1 MKTLIYRKH
10 LVIYTDEADKLNKIG
25 KLNRG
30 DLKGFIFVS
39 DSIIHH
45 FIDEKKELESQ
56 LEEAREENK
65 KLKSEVFVIMRSGA
79 NSDFPVSFKH
89 TKEEADSEA
98 LKLDKQ
104 EKFFPHYV
112 EQLKEK
118 GDEQN

>member
-1 MKTLIYRKH
+1 MNRERYLEQECDNI
-10 LVIYTDEADKLNKIG
+10 IKIQ
-25 KLNRG
+25 R
-30 DLKGFIFVS
+30 
-39 DSIIHH
+39 
-45 FIDEKKELESQ
+45 LERQ

-118 GDEQN
+118 G

>member
-1 MKTLIYRKH
+1 MSRFRD
-10 LVIYTDEADKLNKIG
+10 DEMVSG
-25 KLNRG
+25 KLVNQQDNLIK
-30 DLKGFIFVS
+30 DL
-39 DSIIHH
+39 
-45 FIDEKKELESQ
+45 ERQ

-79 NSDFPVSFKH
+79 HSDFPVSFKH

-112 EQLKEK
+112 EQLKKE
-118 GDEQN
+118 GENE

>member
-1 MKTLIYRKH
+1 MKEKPLCGYC
-10 LVIYTDEADKLNKIG
+10 YNECTDDCCDK
-25 KLNRG
+25 RR
-30 DLKGFIFVS
+30 
-39 DSIIHH
+39 
-45 FIDEKKELESQ
+45 IDVLERQ

-79 NSDFPVSFKH
+79 HSDFPVSFKH

-112 EQLKEK
+112 EQLKKE
-118 GDEQN
+118 GENE

>member
-1 MKTLIYRKH
+1 M
-10 LVIYTDEADKLNKIG
+10 
-25 KLNRG
+25 
-30 DLKGFIFVS
+30 S

-112 EQLKEK
+112 EQLKEQEK
-118 GDEQN
+118 

>member
-1 MKTLIYRKH
+1 MSRNQFIENLRKSKYADLAKNSLR
-10 LVIYTDEADKLNKIG
+10 LVILEQHTEIEA
-25 KLNRG
+25 
-30 DLKGFIFVS
+30 
-39 DSIIHH
+39 
-45 FIDEKKELESQ
+45 LERQ

-79 NSDFPVSFKH
+79 HSDFPVSFKH

-112 EQLKEK
+112 EQLKKE
-118 GDEQN
+118 GENE